1 MRLRVAVWGGLAL
14 ALVLL
19 AAYLGLLTNDPIP
32 IDKGDLPWMIL
43 QSTIAL
49 SYSAI
54 GALILS
60 RRPENRIGWVF
71 FGAGILTAFIVFASE
86 YDIRAFNLAPGSLP
100 APMVIALAS
109 AAVGPIVWPT
119 DILLLLLLFPDGRL
133 PSSRWRPVLAVSLLL
148 PILGLFELLDPKL
161 FVGSLRSIPL
171 HTGNPIGVPALQN
184 VVSAIRT
191 TIAGI
196 VSLIGLLGAVL
207 AILRRWFRSTGIE
220 RQQLKW
226 LAFAGVLLAF
236 SIILLFAPY
245 RAGVSGSTTS
255 PIDAVG
261 FIAFMLAI
269 TVAIPAATAI
279 AILRYRL
286 YDIDLVI
293 NRSLVFGTLALFI
306 AGVYV
311 GVVAGLGALIGG
323 GGRPNLALSIVAT
336 ALVAV
341 AFQPVRERVE
351 RLANRLVY
359 GKRATP
365 YEVLSQ
371 FSDRVA
377 GSYASEEVLPRM
389 ARVLAEGTGA
399 ARADVWLRLGDHIA
413 PAASWPATDQP
424 APASVALTG
433 QLLPPMPSLTRVLPV
448 RHQGELLGALSI
460 KKRQGEAM
468 TPVEDDLLKNLAAQA
483 GLVLR
488 NVRLTAELRARLEE
502 IFKQA
507 AELRASR
514 QRIVAAQD
522 AERRRLERNIHDG
535 AQQNLVALTVKLR
548 LATTLATRDPER
560 ARVSVKDLAAE
571 SDRALET
578 LRALARGI
586 YPPLLREQGL
596 AVAVR
601 AEAAKMPL
609 PAAVRVDHL
618 DRFPPEVEAAVYFV
632 CLEALQNVTK
642 HARASRVLITLRS
655 AAHELCFE
663 ITDDGAG
670 FEVAND
676 ASGSGLRNMRDRIEG
691 MGGRLVIR
699 SEPNRGTTVSGRVP
713 VGATEAVS

>member
-1 MRLRVAVWGGLAL
+1 MRLRVAVWGGLAF

-19 AAYLGLLTNDPIP
+19 AAYLVLLTNDPIP
-32 IDKGDLPWMIL
+32 IDKGDLPWIIL

-49 SYSAI
+49 TYSAT
-54 GALILS
+54 GALIVG

-86 YDIRAFNLAPGSLP
+86 YDLRAFNVAPGSLP
-100 APMVIALAS
+100 APMVVALAS
-109 AAVGPIVWPT
+109 AASAAIVWPA

-133 PSSRWRPVLAVSLLL
+133 PSSRWRPVLAVSLLV
-148 PILGLFELLDPKL
+148 PILGLFELLDPNL
-161 FVGSLRSIPL
+161 FGGSLRSVGL
-171 HTGNPIGVPALQN
+171 LTGNPIGVPALQN
-184 VVSAIRT
+184 FVHTIRT
-191 TIAGI
+191 TAVGIA
-196 VSLIGLLGAVL
+196 SLIGLMGAVL
-207 AILRRWFRSTGIE
+207 AILRRWSRSTGIE

-226 LAFAGVLLAF
+226 LAFAGLLIALA
-236 SIILLFAPY
+236 IILVFAPY
-245 RAGVSGSTTS
+245 RAGISGTTTS
-255 PIDAVG
+255 PIGAVG
-261 FIAFMLAI
+261 FIAFILAV

-293 NRSLVFGTLALFI
+293 NRSLVFGALALFI

-311 GVVAGLGALIGG
+311 GVVAGLGALIGA
-323 GGRPNLALSIVAT
+323 GGRPNLTLSIVAT

-377 GSYASEEVLPRM
+377 SSYASEEVLPRM
-389 ARVLAEGTGA
+389 AQVLAEGTGA

-413 PAASWPATDQP
+413 SAASWPAKDGP
-424 APASVALTG
+424 AAESVALTG
-433 QLLPPMPSLTRVLPV
+433 QLLPPMPTLTRVLPV

-460 KKRQGEAM
+460 NKRPGEAV

-488 NVRLTAELRARLEE
+488 NVGLTAELRARLGE
-502 IFKQA
+502 ISKQA
-507 AELRASR
+507 SELRASR

-548 LATTLATRDPER
+548 LATTLAKRDPER
-560 ARVSVKDLAAE
+560 ARVSVKELAAE

-618 DRFPPEVEAAVYFV
+618 DRFAPEVEAAVYFV

-655 AAHELCFE
+655 VAHELSFE
-663 ITDDGAG
+663 VTDDGAG

-676 ASGSGLRNMRDRIEG
+676 AGGSGLRNMRDRIEG

-699 SEPNRGTTVSGRVP
+699 SEPNQGTTVSGRVP

>member
-1 MRLRVAVWGGLAL
+1 MVVWGGLAL
-14 ALVLL
+14 AFGLL
-19 AAYLGLLTNDPIP
+19 AAYLVLLANDPIP
-32 IDKGDLPWMIL
+32 IDKGDLPWIIL
-43 QSTIAL
+43 QSTIAF
-49 SYSAI
+49 SYSAT
-54 GALILS
+54 GALIVG
-60 RRPENRIGWVF
+60 RRPDNRIGWVF

-100 APMVIALAS
+100 APMVIALGS
-109 AAVGPIVWPT
+109 SAVGSIVWPT
-119 DILLLLLLFPDGRL
+119 EIFLLLLLFPDGRL
-133 PSSRWRPVLAVSLLL
+133 PSSRWWPVLGLSLLL
-148 PILGLFELLDPKL
+148 PILGLFELMDPNL
-161 FVGSLRSIPL
+161 FGSSLRSVRL
-171 HTGNPIGVPALQN
+171 LTGNPIAVPALQN
-184 VVSAIRT
+184 IVHTIRT
-191 TIAGI
+191 TVVGIGFLIA
-196 VSLIGLLGAVL
+196 LLGAVL
-207 AILRRWFRSTGIE
+207 AILRRWLRSTGIE

-226 LAFAGVLLAF
+226 LAFAGVLLAL
-236 SIILLFAPY
+236 SIISFFAPY
-245 RAGVSGSTTS
+245 RAGIGGTNTS
-255 PIDAVG
+255 PIRAVG
-261 FIAFMLAI
+261 FLAFLLA
-269 TVAIPAATAI
+269 VSVGIPAATAI

-323 GGRPNLALSIVAT
+323 RGRPNLALSIVAT

-377 GSYASEEVLPRM
+377 GTYASEEVLPRM
-389 ARVLAEGTGA
+389 AQVLAEGTAA
-399 ARADVWLRLGDHIA
+399 ARADVWLRIGDHLA
-413 PAASWPATDQP
+413 PAASWPAKDGP
-424 APASVALTG
+424 APETVTLTG
-433 QLLPPMPSLTRVLPV
+433 QLLSPMPTLTRVLPV
-448 RHQGELLGALSI
+448 RHEGELLGALSI
-460 KKRQGEAM
+460 KKRPGEAV

-502 IFKQA
+502 ISKQA
-507 AELRASR
+507 AELRESR

-548 LATTLATRDPER
+548 LATSLAKRNPEG
-560 ARVSVKDLAAE
+560 ARVSVKELAAE
-571 SDRALET
+571 SDQALAT

-596 AVAVR
+596 AAAVR

-609 PAAVRVDHL
+609 PVTVRADHL

-642 HARASRVLITLRS
+642 HARASRVQVTLRS
-655 AAHELCFE
+655 VAHELSFE
-663 ITDDGAG
+663 VTDDGAG
-670 FEVAND
+670 FEVPND
-676 ASGSGLRNMRDRIEG
+676 ASGSGLRNMTDRIEG
-691 MGGRLVIR
+691 IGGRLVIQ
-699 SEPNRGTTVSGRVP
+699 SGANQGTTVIGRVP
-713 VGATEAVS
+713 VAATEAVS